1 MYHVKFVMPDKLI
14 KLVTLQNFQN
24 AITFNIKL
32 NIKTVTTQV
41 HTTYLFKW

>member
-1 MYHVKFVMPDKLI
+1 MYYVKFVMPNKFI

-32 NIKTVTTQV
+32 TIKTVTTQV
-41 HTTYLFKW
+41 RTKYLFKW